1 VDVNDVA
8 KNNIQANT
16 EIEEIPVYTKK
27 QIEDI
32 YNAQDAEEIRGAKP
46 RFLKMSRLAMNCNRW
61 YAGL

>member
-1 VDVNDVA
+1 VADVNEVA
-8 KNNIQANT
+8 KRNIQANT

-46 RFLKMSRLAMNCNRW
+46 ASSKM
-61 YAGL
+61 